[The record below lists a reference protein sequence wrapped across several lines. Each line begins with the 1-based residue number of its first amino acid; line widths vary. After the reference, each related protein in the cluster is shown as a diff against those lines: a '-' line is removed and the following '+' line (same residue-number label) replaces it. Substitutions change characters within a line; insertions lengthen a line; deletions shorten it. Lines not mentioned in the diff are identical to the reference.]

1 MSFRRVD
8 DARSLRPGS
17 LANAFGWRSLNRKAR
32 SLNKPV
38 DNECAGGAFAV
49 HNKKGPPRPLTGS
62 LRLRTLRAIATPKI
76 GIAAIFDGPWRAP
89 FMPRALDKKVGEWRA
104 ADSKAREA
112 ENAVARLLLQNV
124 GPAATEMLV
133 KEAKSLRKAANE
145 KLKLAIAAIKPKA

>member
-1 MSFRRVD
+1 MTMPIIGF
-8 DARSLRPGS
+8 
-17 LANAFGWRSLNRKAR
+17 
-32 SLNKPV
+32 
-38 DNECAGGAFAV
+38 AGI
-49 HNKKGPPRPLTGS
+49 L
-62 LRLRTLRAIATPKI
+62 
-76 GIAAIFDGPWRAP
+76 DGPWRAL